1 MPVPEIAPDVARHL
15 ATRRW
20 PGNLRQLRQ
29 KIEEALV
36 FCDGHRLRVADF
48 ARGEGSL
55 AAVLAETPP
64 AGLAPV
70 TDLPVTDLPAT
81 ALVATALD
89 ATALD
94 ALAPVDAPPTHSAS
108 RAPTCTRSWRAAS
121 APEAAAARRRG
132 PPRQSAT
139 ASSGSRIATRRRR
152 PSAASPASAAD
163 KCGHSA
169 AGASATKPSLA

>member
-64 AGLAPV
+64 AGLAP
-70 TDLPVTDLPAT
+70 AT
-81 ALVATALD
+81 AQVATALD
-89 ATALD
+89 AP
-94 ALAPVDAPPTHSAS
+94 APVDAPPTPQADAPL
-108 RAPTCTRSWRAAS
+108 RALAHEAVLQAITRHGGNKKQAAHALGIPRSHLYQILARGERA
-121 APEAAAARRRG
+121 
-132 PPRQSAT
+132 
-139 ASSGSRIATRRRR
+139 
-152 PSAASPASAAD
+152 
-163 KCGHSA
+163 
-169 AGASATKPSLA
+169 

>member
-1 MPVPEIAPDVARHL
+1 MPVPETAPDVARHL

-20 PGNLRQLRQ
+20 PGNVRQLRQ

-64 AGLAPV
+64 AGLAP
-70 TDLPVTDLPAT
+70 AT

-89 ATALD
+89 AP
-94 ALAPVDAPPTHSAS
+94 APVDAPPTPQADAPL
-108 RAPTCTRSWRAAS
+108 RALAHEAVLQAITRHGGNKKQAAHALGIPRSHLYQILARGERA
-121 APEAAAARRRG
+121 
-132 PPRQSAT
+132 
-139 ASSGSRIATRRRR
+139 
-152 PSAASPASAAD
+152 
-163 KCGHSA
+163 
-169 AGASATKPSLA
+169 

>member
-70 TDLPVTDLPAT
+70 TDLPATALVAT

-89 ATALD
+89 AP
-94 ALAPVDAPPTHSAS
+94 APVDAPPTPQADAPL
-108 RAPTCTRSWRAAS
+108 RALAHEAVLQAITRHGGNKKQAAHALGIPRSHLYQILARGERA
-121 APEAAAARRRG
+121 
-132 PPRQSAT
+132 
-139 ASSGSRIATRRRR
+139 
-152 PSAASPASAAD
+152 
-163 KCGHSA
+163 
-169 AGASATKPSLA
+169 

>member
-1 MPVPEIAPDVARHL
+1 M
-15 ATRRW
+15 
-20 PGNLRQLRQ
+20 
-29 KIEEALV
+29 

-48 ARGEGSL
+48 ARGEEAWPPYWPKHRRPARARHRPARHRHGRHRPGRTGARGRPPTPQADAPLRAL
-55 AAVLAETPP
+55 AHEAVLQAITRHGGNKKQ
-64 AGLAPV
+64 AAH
-70 TDLPVTDLPAT
+70 
-81 ALVATALD
+81 ALGI
-89 ATALD
+89 
-94 ALAPVDAPPTHSAS
+94 P
-108 RAPTCTRSWRAAS
+108 RSHLYQIPGAAS

-163 KCGHSA
+163 KCRHSA